1 MKYYRF
7 PENKL
12 VTLCF
17 PVILLALQIVARS
30 TMYSS
35 TIIGFI
41 TDFNNIIIS
50 DGAARL
56 GNEGDT
62 TLVGALYIIT
72 KWEEGVRA

>member
-1 MKYYRF
+1 MEKT
-7 PENKL
+7 NMGKCHSNVVL
-12 VTLCF
+12 VG
-17 PVILLALQIVARS
+17 S
-30 TMYSS
+30 
-35 TIIGFI
+35 
-41 TDFNNIIIS
+41 FNNIIIS